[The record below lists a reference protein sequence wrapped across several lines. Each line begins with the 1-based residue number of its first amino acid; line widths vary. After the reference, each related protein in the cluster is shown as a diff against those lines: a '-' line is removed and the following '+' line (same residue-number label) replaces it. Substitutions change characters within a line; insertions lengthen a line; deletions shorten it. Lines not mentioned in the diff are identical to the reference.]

1 MQIGELSRAS
11 GTPVAN
17 IRFYERE
24 GLLPTAPR
32 TEANYRVY
40 EETHIDRL
48 AFIRQCR
55 LLDMSLG
62 EVRML
67 LRYHDQPGSD
77 CGEVNALVD
86 THIAEVTQRIQ
97 DLRGLKLSLR
107 NLRARCMQP
116 VVGAQC
122 GIVDGIAAAARGEEP
137 PAQADAA
144 WRQLDLES

>member
-24 GLLPTAPR
+24 GLLPVAPR
-32 TEANYRVY
+32 SESNYRVY
-40 EETHIDRL
+40 EEAHVDRL

-67 LRYHDQPGSD
+67 LRFRDQPGAD
-77 CGEVNALVD
+77 CGEINSLVD
-86 THIAEVTQRIQ
+86 AHIADVTQRIQ
-97 DLRGLKLSLR
+97 DLRGLKRSLR
-107 NLRARCMQP
+107 NLRAQCAQP
-116 VVGAQC
+116 VAGAQC
-122 GIVDGIAAAARGEEP
+122 GIVDGIAAAARSEGA
-137 PAQADAA
+137 PA
-144 WRQLDLES
+144 